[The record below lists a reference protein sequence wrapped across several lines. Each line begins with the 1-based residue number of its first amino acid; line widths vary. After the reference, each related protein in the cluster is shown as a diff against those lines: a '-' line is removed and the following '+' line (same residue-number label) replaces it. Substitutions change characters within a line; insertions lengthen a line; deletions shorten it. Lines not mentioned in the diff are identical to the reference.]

1 MDVIKMTKILKI
13 KKYKNVLQC
22 DVPALIFKFDI
33 IVLYDR
39 FTTYNLTPKKKK
51 KVIVQC
57 DIVTSLC
64 SCYYPNSKLIRK
76 DSRKKKGI
84 IYI

>member
-13 KKYKNVLQC
+13 KKYKNVLQS

-39 FTTYNLTPKKKK
+39 FTTYNLTPKKEE
-51 KVIVQC
+51 VIVQC
-57 DIVTSLC
+57 DIVPHCVLVTIQT
-64 SCYYPNSKLIRK
+64 PN
-76 DSRKKKGI
+76 
-84 IYI
+84 

>member
-51 KVIVQC
+51 KKLFNVISLRHCVV
-57 DIVTSLC
+57 VTIQT
-64 SCYYPNSKLIRK
+64 PN
-76 DSRKKKGI
+76 
-84 IYI
+84 